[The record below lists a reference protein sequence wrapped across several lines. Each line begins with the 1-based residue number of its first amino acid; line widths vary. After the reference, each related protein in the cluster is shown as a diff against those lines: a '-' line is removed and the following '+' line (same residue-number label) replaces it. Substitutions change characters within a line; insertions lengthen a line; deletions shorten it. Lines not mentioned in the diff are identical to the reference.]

1 MSGSRPQRPE
11 RSESEVTGPELRR
24 QDAKELPF
32 REGTMDTIV
41 REAET
46 DPTPEE
52 VVATTVE
59 DSKGQRQGGEQP

>member
-1 MSGSRPQRPE
+1 MSDSGPERPE
-11 RSESEVTGPELRR
+11 PEVTGPELRR
-24 QDAKELPF
+24 QEPKELPF
-32 REGTMDTIV
+32 REGTMDALV
-41 REAET
+41 RDAQD